1 MEEDEIIVNVKG
13 KSNNTSN
20 NKREKNEYLN
30 RKKTIKKSNENKK
43 RNNDKI
49 SNKKKSNSSKKI
61 EARTM
66 LNIKASNKGI
76 IIKTIIILSLIIGAI
91 IFLCSSSLFN
101 IKNINIDGNEKLS
114 DNKIISLSGLEIDS
128 NMFRIN
134 KSQVIKKIKENAYIE
149 EVKISRKLPN
159 TIQINIKEREATYM
173 LQFADS
179 YVYINNQGYMLDISN
194 ERLEIPILVGFTTDL
209 SNIKAGNRIEIEDL
223 KKMEAII
230 KIYEEAKLNELNQ
243 LITKIDVSD
252 TKNFTLIMEGEGKTV
267 YLGDGSDLNT
277 RMLCLKS
284 ILEANQGKSGEIF
297 LNVDLNSEKVY
308 FRRSTE

>member
-1 MEEDEIIVNVKG
+1 MEEDEIIVNVKS
-13 KSNNTSN
+13 KPNNTSK
-20 NKREKNEYLN
+20 NKRKKNQSLD
-30 RKKTIKKSNENKK
+30 KKKSVKNSKDKNQSNKK
-43 RNNDKI
+43 V
-49 SNKKKSNSSKKI
+49 SNKKKSNSSKKT

-66 LNIKASNKGI
+66 INTKQSNKGTI
-76 IIKTIIILSLIIGAI
+76 AKVIIILALILGVI
-91 IFLCSSSLFN
+91 IFLCSSSLFS
-101 IKNINIDGNEKLS
+101 IKNINVVGNEKLS
-114 DNKIISLSGLEIDS
+114 ENKIISLSGIEID
-128 NMFRIN
+128 NNIFRFN

-149 EVKISRKLPN
+149 EAKISRKLPG
-159 TIQINIKEREATYM
+159 TVQISIKEREATYM

-194 ERLEIPILVGFTTDL
+194 EKLEVPILVGFTTDL
-209 SNIKAGNRIEIEDL
+209 SNIKAGNRIDVEDL
-223 KKMEAII
+223 KKMEMII

-267 YLGDGSDLNT
+267 YLGEGSDLNT

-284 ILEANQGKSGEIF
+284 ILEANQGRAGEIF
-297 LNVDLNSEKVY
+297 LNVDLNQERVY

>member
-149 EVKISRKLPN
+149 EVKISRK
-159 TIQINIKEREATYM
+159 
-173 LQFADS
+173 
-179 YVYINNQGYMLDISN
+179 YV
-194 ERLEIPILVGFTTDL
+194 
-209 SNIKAGNRIEIEDL
+209 
-223 KKMEAII
+223 
-230 KIYEEAKLNELNQ
+230 
-243 LITKIDVSD
+243 
-252 TKNFTLIMEGEGKTV
+252 
-267 YLGDGSDLNT
+267 
-277 RMLCLKS
+277 
-284 ILEANQGKSGEIF
+284 
-297 LNVDLNSEKVY
+297 
-308 FRRSTE
+308 